1 MSWRDKISTP
11 WGIAVFMAG
20 MVLLP
25 MLIYKVGFM
34 YDLKKVTDSSMLHRD
49 TSIYSQFRDTI
60 SCEKITG
67 HRTIYIARIPV
78 DIFAP
83 DSTTAGD
90 ILVLP
95 GWNFSR
101 KLWCDSTML
110 CAKAHE
116 MGYRLIF
123 PEMGKSVYAS
133 QYFPETKKEW
143 LGYPKLSWVTDTLIP
158 LLRKKY
164 CIFSGKKNYVVGLS
178 TGARGVVRV
187 IAYMPSFFKA
197 GVALSG
203 DYDQTK
209 ITYDGVTIGYYGEYA
224 SNKQR
229 WATVDNPTYDI
240 SKINTPLYLGH
251 GKADQTEP
259 VSQSQNFYNDL
270 KKAHP
275 NLKVE
280 LHVVTNA
287 DHNFKYW
294 NSEVDSVLAFF
305 NRNK

>member
-1 MSWRDKISTP
+1 MSWRDKITTP
-11 WGIAVFMAG
+11 WGIAVFMAA

-25 MLIYKVGFM
+25 VLIYQVGFN
-34 YDLKKVTDSSMLHRD
+34 YDLKRVPDSSNVHRD
-49 TSIYSQFRDTI
+49 TSIFSQFTDTV

-67 HRTIYIARIPV
+67 HRTIYAGKIPV

-83 DSTTAGD
+83 DTTTAGD

-101 KLWCDSTML
+101 KLWCDSTTL
-110 CAKAHE
+110 CSKAHAI
-116 MGYRLIF
+116 GYRLIL
-123 PEMGKSVYAS
+123 PEMSKSVYAS
-133 QYFPETKKEW
+133 KYFPETRKDW
-143 LGYPKLSWVTDTLIP
+143 LAYPKLSWVTDTLIP
-158 LLRKKY
+158 MLQKKY
-164 CIFSGKKNYVVGLS
+164 CIFTHKKNYVVGLS

-187 IAYMPSFFKA
+187 IEYMPSFFNA
-197 GVALSG
+197 GAALSG

-209 ITYDGVTIGYYGEYA
+209 ITYDGVTIGFYGDYD

-240 SKINTPLYLGH
+240 KKMNTPLYLGH
-251 GKADQTEP
+251 GRADHTEP
-259 VSQSQNFYNDL
+259 FSQSQNFYNDL

-275 NLKVE
+275 NLIVE
-280 LHVVTNA
+280 LHAVDNA

-294 NSEVDSVLAFF
+294 NSEVDSVLSFF
-305 NRNK
+305 SRNK